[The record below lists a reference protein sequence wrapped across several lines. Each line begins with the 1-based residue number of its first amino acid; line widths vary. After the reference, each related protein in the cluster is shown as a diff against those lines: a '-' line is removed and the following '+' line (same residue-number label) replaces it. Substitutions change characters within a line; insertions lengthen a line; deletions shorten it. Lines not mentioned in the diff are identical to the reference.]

1 MRCASP
7 TPVSVAVKSSN
18 AANPGFAVPAS
29 AGEPLNAV
37 VSRRQSRKL
46 AGATARFGLSARVS
60 HTTIRLP
67 GSAYGSGRSTLPF
80 RMVKIAVLAPMPSAN
95 EPIAARDSIG

>member
-1 MRCASP
+1 M
-7 TPVSVAVKSSN
+7 K
-18 AANPGFAVPAS
+18 F
-29 AGEPLNAV
+29 
-37 VSRRQSRKL
+37 

-80 RMVKIAVLAPMPSAN
+80 RTVKIAVLAPMPSAS
-95 EPIAARDSIG
+95 EPIAASDSSG